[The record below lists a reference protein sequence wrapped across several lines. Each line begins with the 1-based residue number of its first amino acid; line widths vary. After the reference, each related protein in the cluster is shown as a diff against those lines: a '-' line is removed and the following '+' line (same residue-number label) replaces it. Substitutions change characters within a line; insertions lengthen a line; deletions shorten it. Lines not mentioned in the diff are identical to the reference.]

1 MKFNHYTCRRCKK
14 ELKMDERLFSG
25 LIHGSYDEL
34 QEKLDKTGLY
44 HFVLCEACGEELIKF
59 FIPEEEKI

>member
-1 MKFNHYTCRRCKK
+1 
-14 ELKMDERLFSG
+14 MDERFFSG

-44 HFVLCEACGEELIKF
+44 HFVLCEACGEELFKF
-59 FIPEEEKI
+59 FIPEEETI